1 MFLWIKC
8 LDTLSKLILQTKV
21 LDWIISATMSLFCIT
36 VVFRPLQVK
45 LYDHR
50 LSQRGAVQSY
60 VGHVNSHTRIQLG
73 VDPMERFVMS
83 GIMSLNSHFF
93 LIFTG
98 FSTHIYY
105 FSFRRRGLLL
115 TALEYQVW

>member
-83 GIMSLNSHFF
+83 GIMSLKSFFPHFYWVFNSYLLFF
-93 LIFTG
+93 L
-98 FSTHIYY
+98 
-105 FSFRRRGLLL
+105 
-115 TALEYQVW
+115 